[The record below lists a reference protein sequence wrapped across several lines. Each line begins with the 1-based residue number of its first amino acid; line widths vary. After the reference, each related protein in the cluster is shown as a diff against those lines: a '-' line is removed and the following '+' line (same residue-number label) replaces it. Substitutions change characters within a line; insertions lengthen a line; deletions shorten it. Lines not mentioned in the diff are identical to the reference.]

1 MDVSTGGFVL
11 TAGASSSPLII
22 NTTHNEGWEAESL
35 SSWITYTK
43 TEEGI
48 LIKVTENSGGER
60 RGSIIVKSGNLE
72 KVITIRQRGKGT
84 ANSYIV
90 SDDGHQMEQQLI
102 VTVKGNG
109 EVGLVADGVALEE
122 KDPYIA
128 AENIGDVK
136 IIWETADGLVTI
148 AEENGKAK
156 LDMES
161 GTIKYKVNLA
171 CKNSDI
177 EASNTLNSQNYKGG
191 NALIGAFGKNQDGS
205 VNYNDLLWS
214 WHIWVCPDID
224 TDKDGYIGETELA
237 AIDQKWA
244 TGYTFMDRNM
254 GAVSYTH
261 LTLPTKLE
269 V

>member
-1 MDVSTGGFVL
+1 M
-11 TAGASSSPLII
+11 
-22 NTTHNEGWEAESL
+22 
-35 SSWITYTK
+35 
-43 TEEGI
+43 
-48 LIKVTENSGGER
+48 
-60 RGSIIVKSGNLE
+60 
-72 KVITIRQRGKGT
+72 
-84 ANSYIV
+84 
-90 SDDGHQMEQQLI
+90 
-102 VTVKGNG
+102 
-109 EVGLVADGVALEE
+109 ALH
-122 KDPYIA
+122 IA

-224 TDKDGYIGETELA
+224 TDRISSHRSEMGYWLYIYGSQYGSIE
-237 AIDQKWA
+237 
-244 TGYTFMDRNM
+244 
-254 GAVSYTH
+254 
-261 LTLPTKLE
+261 
-269 V
+269 